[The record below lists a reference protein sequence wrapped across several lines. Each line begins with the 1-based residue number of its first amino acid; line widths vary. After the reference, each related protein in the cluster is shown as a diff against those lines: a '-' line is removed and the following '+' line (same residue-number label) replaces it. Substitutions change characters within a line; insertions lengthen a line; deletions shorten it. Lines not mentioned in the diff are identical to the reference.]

1 MGKVIAKMDVVSIKS
16 MVGQKE
22 VELTPVSGEDFTEY
36 TPYGNVVLGLSDKS
50 KADELFEV
58 GKTYFVTFEVVD

>member
-1 MGKVIAKMDVVSIKS
+1 MKKVIAKFRVVSIKQ

-36 TPYGNVVLGLSDKS
+36 TPYGNLVMGLSDKS
-50 KADELFEV
+50 NADELFEV
-58 GKTYFVTFEVVD
+58 GENYLLTFEKAE